1 MNKNQEVIDVLDCAI
16 TKVESCKRDM
26 SDYLQ
31 MLEILVEAAKS
42 FKTILEKRGN
52 NNECEIN

>member
-16 TKVESCKRDM
+16 TKAESCKRDM
-26 SDYLQ
+26 NDYLQ
-31 MLEILVEAAKS
+31 MLEILVEAARS

>member
-16 TKVESCKRDM
+16 TKAECCKRDM

-52 NNECEIN
+52 NNE